1 MAYTQ
6 AGARAMA
13 TAHQMMLRASLEN
26 HPQHEL
32 HVQDTINYVN
42 AVAEHYATMMKQ
54 YVDAKID
61 KLVSVEVNKQMNDKK
76 V

>member
-13 TAHQMMLRASLEN
+13 TAHQMMLRASMEG

-42 AVAEHYATMMKQ
+42 AVADHYAAIMKQ
-54 YVDAKID
+54 YVDSQID
-61 KLVSVEVNKQMNDKK
+61 KMVAVEVNK
-76 V
+76 